1 MNFLKNL
8 RLRKF
13 PACLNHSGEISP
25 TTEFGDNVDI
35 AIIPV
40 EIHLD
45 ITRAELLNPC
55 PQIHRAA
62 TGVLIDIDQ
71 QKYNKQCLHKWNLV
85 LRTQLKNF
93 SMGKKRT
100 FE

>member
-1 MNFLKNL
+1 MNFLKDL

-45 ITRAELLNPC
+45 ITRAEVLNPC
-55 PQIHRAA
+55 SQIHRPA

-71 QKYNKQCLHKWNLV
+71 QKYNKISTKVFEISTTQHYIYHKV
-85 LRTQLKNF
+85 
-93 SMGKKRT
+93 S
-100 FE
+100 

>member
-40 EIHLD
+40 KIHLD

-71 QKYNKQCLHKWNLV
+71 KNITKYRPKY
-85 LRTQLKNF
+85 LKYRPH
-93 SMGKKRT
+93 SIISTTKLAKT
-100 FE
+100 HI